1 MESRIVTRVLTVG
14 ENCDSCAHGGRELC
28 PRWENYS
35 GKVWIWNWIGAER
48 LKWSKGKNLSRA
60 HGGRII
66 KARCVRWWW
75 NCRGLFRSLLCQ
87 YALACYYYD
96 ITVLCHLWHLW
107 HLSCHMCAHVTWV
120 TQHVTILNCD
130 ILEGLLWILQLQII
144 NQWSIHIKIGTLN
157 RKNTH
162 PFGLHSFST
171 HIPLERNIHTKC
183 TLCCAIAH
191 TKKYCI
197 IMYHTDQ

>member
-66 KARCVRWWW
+66 KARCVCWWW

-87 YALACYYYD
+87 YALACYYD

-107 HLSCHMCAHVTWV
+107 HLSCHMCAPVTSV

-144 NQWSIHIKIGTLN
+144 NQWSIQIKIGTLS
-157 RKNTH
+157 RKKTFFLYIYFHKCWWKCWWTRN
-162 PFGLHSFST
+162 
-171 HIPLERNIHTKC
+171 HINVTMMLMLMLMMLLMMIM
-183 TLCCAIAH
+183 
-191 TKKYCI
+191 I
-197 IMYHTDQ
+197 IF